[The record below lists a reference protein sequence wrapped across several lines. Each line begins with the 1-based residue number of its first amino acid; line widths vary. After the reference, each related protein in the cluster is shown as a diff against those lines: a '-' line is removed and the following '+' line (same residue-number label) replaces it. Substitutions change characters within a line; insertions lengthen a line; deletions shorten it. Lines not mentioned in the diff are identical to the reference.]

1 MLLPFNITVRVDT
14 KDFKQYWRAKT
25 SFSILC
31 LLNVGLMDV
40 KIKIMFYYIQEIQV
54 SEDKEEN
61 KRRQRKK
68 TKKAKEKKAKKEV
81 IIIFLYF

>member
-61 KRRQRKK
+61 KIGKK

-81 IIIFLYF
+81 IILYF

>member
-31 LLNVGLMDV
+31 LLNVGLMDI

-61 KRRQRKK
+61 KIGKK

-81 IIIFLYF
+81 IILYF

>member
-31 LLNVGLMDV
+31 LLNFGLMDI

-61 KRRQRKK
+61 KIGKK

-81 IIIFLYF
+81 IILYF